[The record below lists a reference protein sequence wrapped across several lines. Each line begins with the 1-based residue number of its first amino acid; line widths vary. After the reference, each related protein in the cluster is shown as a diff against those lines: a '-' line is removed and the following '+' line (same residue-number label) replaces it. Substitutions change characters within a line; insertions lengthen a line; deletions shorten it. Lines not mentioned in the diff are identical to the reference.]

1 MQRAVGGLRTATKTG
16 QDRGAASGSLTLRRQ
31 LIFRSATHAVQ
42 HASRLSQGRK
52 VVQCIDHGR
61 HEGVS
66 PTMSGVVENLQSAGG
81 PSLGQPPSGNQ
92 WSTYIEAS
100 MDEHA
105 RDPVQLCDVP
115 NQLVLPEKRGVPPI
129 VSHEASEAQPKL
141 GVLVARIWSVPR
153 GQGDMGVFPGAP
165 FSGSEITGNRIRV
178 RKHPCIGF
186 DRPEMT
192 KLIRYGIDETFPL
205 LRKHAP
211 DVLGDPLH
219 FAM

>member
-1 MQRAVGGLRTATKTG
+1 
-16 QDRGAASGSLTLRRQ
+16 
-31 LIFRSATHAVQ
+31 
-42 HASRLSQGRK
+42 
-52 VVQCIDHGR
+52 
-61 HEGVS
+61 
-66 PTMSGVVENLQSAGG
+66 
-81 PSLGQPPSGNQ
+81 
-92 WSTYIEAS
+92 